1 MHFCCQFAALVGV
14 LPVFSYELHSVAGST
29 VRTRLKL
36 SYRELLNLSRT
47 SQAALRGF
55 NDLFSNKRGY
65 RVRALGQP
73 KRVTGALECGTHRFD
88 QFWIEPCPFKKGVI
102 GTLSL

>member
-14 LPVFSYELHSVAGST
+14 LPVFSYELHSVAVRLFEPGS
-29 VRTRLKL
+29 
-36 SYRELLNLSRT
+36 
-47 SQAALRGF
+47 ALRGF

-102 GTLSL
+102 GALSL